1 MHTHHRAPLR
11 VIVAAL
17 LAAAFAAF
25 TVGTAQA
32 ASYRFWGF
40 YQLTG
45 DTWAFAQKGPAETVP
60 ADGSVDGWRFAVSDP
75 SASRFP
81 RAVLTFDQICGATPA
96 EDGKKRV
103 GVVVDFGRAADSADN
118 ATPPEPKAVCA
129 VLATDAS
136 SSEALK
142 AAGDLRVEG
151 GLVCAVAGYPAT
163 DCGGEVGTVSDQAKA
178 PDTDVTIAAPG
189 APTAATTPAPSTP
202 AESSTT
208 TPADSSST
216 AVAAPEAQAPTVAD
230 ASSGSNPAAYVI
242 AGIALLALIAF
253 LIVRARGAAARRD
266 A

>member
-1 MHTHHRAPLR
+1 
-11 VIVAAL
+11 
-17 LAAAFAAF
+17 
-25 TVGTAQA
+25 
-32 ASYRFWGF
+32 
-40 YQLTG
+40 
-45 DTWAFAQKGPAETVP
+45 
-60 ADGSVDGWRFAVSDP
+60 
-75 SASRFP
+75 
-81 RAVLTFDQICGATPA
+81 
-96 EDGKKRV
+96 
-103 GVVVDFGRAADSADN
+103 
-118 ATPPEPKAVCA
+118 
-129 VLATDAS
+129 

-216 AVAAPEAQAPTVAD
+216 AVAAPKAQAPTVAD